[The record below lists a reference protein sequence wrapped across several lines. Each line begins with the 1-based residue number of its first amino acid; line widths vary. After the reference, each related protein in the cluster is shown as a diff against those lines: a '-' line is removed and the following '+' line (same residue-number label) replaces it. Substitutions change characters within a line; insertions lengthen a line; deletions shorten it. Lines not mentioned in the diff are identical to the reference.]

1 MTAVIPVLDPMNG
14 SDHPPALPLSATRGS
29 ALKFSDDLTEIIA
42 IWVAETAVAK
52 SSAPLFEASDQ
63 RKLMLSMASGSQA
76 AFGLIYDQLCV
87 PTFAI
92 CKHYLKSS
100 AAVDEAMCGLWL
112 YVWQNA
118 AMLSGLDGS
127 PCLIIIGTAERHAE
141 YCAQTER
148 LARGTDLSLPECP
161 PRPRQR
167 YSKPSSSAT

>member
-1 MTAVIPVLDPMNG
+1 MWR
-14 SDHPPALPLSATRGS
+14 SDIRCRLSKRNSVVT
-29 ALKFSDDLTEIIA
+29 
-42 IWVAETAVAK
+42 
-52 SSAPLFEASDQ
+52 PLFEASDQ

-127 PCLIIIGTAERHAE
+127 PWSIIIGTAERHAE
-141 YCAQTER
+141 YCAQTQR
-148 LARGTDLSLPECP
+148 LARGTDISLPECP

-167 YSKPSSSAT
+167 YSKSSSSAT